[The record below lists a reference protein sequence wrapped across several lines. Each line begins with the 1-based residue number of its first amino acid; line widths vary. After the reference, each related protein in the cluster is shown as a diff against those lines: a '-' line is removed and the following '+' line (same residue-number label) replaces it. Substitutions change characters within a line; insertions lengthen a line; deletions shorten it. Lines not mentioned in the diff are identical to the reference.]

1 MCRKFLFLL
10 WLSLIFAVAA
20 DAAKDRFT
28 LVIDAGHGGNDAG
41 AIGKISKEKN
51 INLNVALSFGRYVE
65 ANCPDVRVIYTRKT
79 DVFIPL
85 HERANIAN
93 RNKADLFIS
102 IHTNA
107 LPKGR
112 IARGLETYTL
122 GMNRAAD
129 NFDVAKRENS
139 VILIEKDY
147 KQRYEGFDP
156 RSSESYIMFEFMQ
169 DRNMEQSVV
178 LAKAVQQRTCAAAG
192 RPNKGVKQAGFLVLR
207 ETSMPSCLI
216 ELGFITTPDEERYLN
231 TKSGIDALGKG
242 IYQAFLDYKKKYDK
256 SSAVQIKAS
265 PAPAAKPEKSRRTST
280 TAPTTSVKTK
290 TPAEQVQ
297 KTENKRDKRNSKSI
311 IRELTDAR
319 NGVSTEKPE
328 EKVVAKPD
336 APEKAD
342 KDVAVAPEV
351 VAVAEN
357 KAAPIPEKPVTRS
370 TEIPAAT
377 PEPIA
382 QPAETAAAVSEAI
395 DSAPVFKV
403 QILASS
409 SNLPANDRQ
418 LKGRTDVSCYQENGL
433 YKYTVGSS
441 TDYNEIFRLRKSLLE
456 NFPEAFIVAFKD
468 GQRTNVVEAIREFK
482 TNRTKRQTL

>member
-265 PAPAAKPEKSRRTST
+265 PAPAAKPEKSRRTSNA
-280 TAPTTSVKTK
+280 APTTSVKTK

-382 QPAETAAAVSEAI
+382 QPAETAVAVSEAI